1 MTARRRIAV
10 SYMFN
15 NAFARSLSVS
25 TCFGPLDS
33 RNLFIFNFVA
43 PGSIVWYCIRSDVHM
58 IMHRPF
64 FSSSSSSVGVPS
76 ADPCALPSM

>member
-1 MTARRRIAV
+1 MTERRRIAV

-33 RNLFIFNFVA
+33 RNLFIFNFIA
-43 PGSIVWYCIRSDVHM
+43 PGSIVWYCIRSFSRPRVHAM
-58 IMHRPF
+58 SPFHPPPSVTLLLHSSRPYD
-64 FSSSSSSVGVPS
+64 GT
-76 ADPCALPSM
+76 

>member
-25 TCFGPLDS
+25 TCVGLLDS
-33 RNLFIFNFVA
+33 RNLFIFNFIA
-43 PGSIVWYCIRSDVHM
+43 PGSIVWYCIR
-58 IMHRPF
+58 F
-64 FSSSSSSVGVPS
+64 FSRPRVHAMSPFHPPTSVTLLLHSSRPYDGT
-76 ADPCALPSM
+76 